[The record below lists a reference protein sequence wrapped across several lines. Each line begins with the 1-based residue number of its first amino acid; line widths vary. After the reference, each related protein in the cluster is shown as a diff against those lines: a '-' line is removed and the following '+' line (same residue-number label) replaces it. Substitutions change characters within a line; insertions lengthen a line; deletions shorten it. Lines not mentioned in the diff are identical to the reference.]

1 LIWISEADVRR
12 LPVPAAA
19 DVIEE
24 ALGRL
29 EISAD
34 LPRAALPVGGGQL
47 LLMPSAVD
55 GVGIKVLTVREGT
68 SGPMTPRIQGIYVLM
83 NPATLAPAAVIDG
96 PALTCLRTPAVSIA
110 AVRRLARPDSSRL
123 VVFGAGPQA
132 LGHVLAVCA
141 ERPITSVT
149 VVAPRPEAASALV
162 AKLTAEG
169 IASAVGSREAVAEAE
184 IVICATTAST
194 PVFDGRLIADEAC
207 VVAVGSHEPAKRELD
222 AALIGRAT
230 VVVEDVATA
239 MREAGDVVQAVRE
252 GALRAQDLVPLNA
265 LVSGPAGPRGRPRVF
280 KSVGM
285 AWEDLVVARHLAEL
299 ANQRAGQT
307 AEVWLR
313 RSTGS

>member
-1 LIWISEADVRR
+1 MVPGLIWISEADVRR
-12 LPVPAAA
+12 VPVPTAA

-47 LLMPSAVD
+47 LMMPSAVD
-55 GVGIKVLTVREGT
+55 GVGIKVLTVREGS
-68 SGPMTPRIQGIYVLM
+68 SGPTTPRIQGIYVLM
-83 NPATLAPAAVIDG
+83 NCALAPVALIDG

-149 VVAPRPEAASALV
+149 VVAPRPDAASALV
-162 AKLTAEG
+162 AKLTAAG
-169 IASAVGSREAVAEAE
+169 IAAAVGSPEAVAEAE

-207 VVAVGSHEPAKRELD
+207 VVAVGSHEPEKRELD

-239 MREAGDVVQAVRE
+239 MREAGDIVQAIQE
-252 GALRAQDLVPLNA
+252 GALRAEDLVPLNA
-265 LVSGPAGPRGRPRVF
+265 LISAPAGNPGRPGVF

-299 ANQRAGQT
+299 A
-307 AEVWLR
+307 
-313 RSTGS
+313 S

>member
-12 LPVPAAA
+12 LPVSAVTDA
-19 DVIEE
+19 IEA

-34 LPRAALPVGGGQL
+34 LPRAALPVAGGQL
-47 LLMPSAVD
+47 LVMPSAVD
-55 GVGIKVLTVREGT
+55 GVGIKVLTVRDR
-68 SGPMTPRIQGIYVLM
+68 SAGPVAPRIQGIYVLM
-83 NPATLAPAAVIDG
+83 NPATLAPVALIDG
-96 PALTCLRTPAVSIA
+96 PALTCLRTPAVSMA

-132 LGHVLAVCA
+132 LGHVVAVCA

-149 VVAPRPEAASALV
+149 VVAPRPEPVSALV
-162 AKLTAEG
+162 AQLAAAG
-169 IASAVGSREAVAEAE
+169 IAAAAGSPEAAAEAE

-194 PVFDGRLIADEAC
+194 PVFDGRLIADDAC
-207 VVAVGSHEPAKRELD
+207 VVAVGSHEPEKRELD

-252 GALRAQDLVPLNA
+252 GALRAEDLVPLSA
-265 LVSGPAGPRGRPRVF
+265 LISGPADHHGRPRVF

-285 AWEDLVVARHLAEL
+285 AWEDLVVARHLTEL
-299 ANQRAGQT
+299 AGQEL
-307 AEVWLR
+307 AAQA
-313 RSTGS
+313 S

>member
-1 LIWISEADVRR
+1 MVPGLIWISDADIRR
-12 LPVPAAA
+12 MLPVAAAA
-19 DVIEE
+19 DIIEQ

-29 EISAD
+29 RISAD
-34 LPRAALPVGGGQL
+34 LPRTTLPLEGGQL
-47 LLMPSAVD
+47 LMMPSAVD
-55 GVGIKVLTVREGT
+55 GVGVKVLTVREG
-68 SGPMTPRIQGIYVLM
+68 SSDPITPRIQGIYVLI
-83 NPATLAPAAVIDG
+83 NPVTLAPAALIDG
-96 PALTCLRTPAVSIA
+96 PALTCLRTPAVSVA

-141 ERPITSVT
+141 MCPIASVT
-149 VVAPRPEAASALV
+149 VVARRLEAASALV
-162 AKLTAEG
+162 AKLTA
-169 IASAVGSREAVAEAE
+169 VGVAAGVGLPEAVAEAE

-222 AALIGRAT
+222 AALLGRAT

-252 GALRAQDLVPLNA
+252 GALLAEDLVPLKA
-265 LVSGPAGPRGRPRVF
+265 LISGTAADLAGPRVF

-285 AWEDLVVARHLAEL
+285 AWQDLVVARHLAEL
-299 ANQRAGQT
+299 AR
-307 AEVWLR
+307 AEVARLP
-313 RSTGS
+313 